1 MSNIY
6 LDLNVNTVFN
16 MNPIVTFKSPFSDYY
31 PGCSEK
37 IIGINSKL
45 CPICLSSLFLIKAR
59 LNECDT
65 FFCCI
70 CLILWNEQKHTR
82 PLCRISYT
90 NNITL

>member
-6 LDLNVNTVFN
+6 LDLNVNTVFD

-45 CPICLSSLFLIKAR
+45 MPIFPFFNQSKAKRMRHIFLLHM
-59 LNECDT
+59 LNTME
-65 FFCCI
+65 
-70 CLILWNEQKHTR
+70 
-82 PLCRISYT
+82 
-90 NNITL
+90 